1 MTATGR
7 AARTAGTLRSAVRES
22 APPAGLPVFAVDR
35 FGAVA
40 DGRTKDTQAI
50 QAAIDAAHAAGGGT
64 AYLPPGT
71 YLSGGI
77 ELKSR
82 VTLRLEAGATL
93 LGSTDLADY
102 PPHEGPPADCDAG
115 QRHLVFARGATDI
128 AITGAGTIDGQ
139 GRAFWEP
146 SGRPPTPPDR
156 LWADVITHNWKP
168 VGDNDRPSP
177 MVELAE
183 CRNVRVEGVTLRN
196 SPGWTLRPIACD
208 TVIIRGIVIR
218 NPIDGINTDGIDPTA
233 CQNVLIADCD
243 IDTGDD
249 AICLKSENPY
259 GELHVT
265 RNVVVTNCVLSCCCN
280 AFKLGT
286 ATQGGFEDITFTNS
300 VIHNRDVPLNERVIS
315 GIAIEMV
322 DGGWV
327 DGVSVSNIRMR
338 NTRTP
343 LFIRLGNRGWGQP
356 TPVPGRLRRI
366 RISDIEATGAILT
379 SSITGLPE
387 QPVEDVTLRGVHIET
402 DEGGRREWTDR
413 DIPEE
418 TAQYPEARMF
428 GRLPAYGLYIRHALG
443 IRVSGTE
450 IRTTVPDPRP
460 LLVADDVAGLR
471 VDTLDGTAPG
481 PDTAMLDLRDTQDAS
496 VSGSRAPHGTDTYLR
511 VSGARSRDIALFG
524 NELSRAATAVQT
536 TGGAA
541 PDTVTADSD
550 PRELPGPRPHGGGH
564 HR

>member
-1 MTATGR
+1 MTATPGI
-7 AARTAGTLRSAVRES
+7 AHTAGTAASAARES
-22 APPAGLPVFAVDR
+22 PRTGGLPVFAVDR

-40 DGRTKDTQAI
+40 DGRTKDTEAI
-50 QAAIDAAHAAGGGT
+50 QAAIDAAHAAGGGA

-77 ELKSR
+77 ELRSR
-82 VTLRLEAGATL
+82 VTLHLEAGATL

-115 QRHLVFARGATDI
+115 QRHLVFARGASDI

-139 GRAFWEP
+139 GQAFWEP

-156 LWADVITHNWKP
+156 LWADVVTHNWKP
-168 VGDNDRPSP
+168 VGNNDRPSP

-183 CRNVRVEGVTLRN
+183 CRNVRIEGVTLRN

-208 TVIIRGIVIR
+208 IVMIRGIVIR

-233 CQNVLIADCD
+233 CQNVFIADCD

-259 GELHVT
+259 GDLRVT

-300 VIHNRDVPLNERVIS
+300 VIHNRDDAPLNERVIS

-327 DGVSVSNIRMR
+327 DGVSVSDIRMR

-356 TPVPGRLRRI
+356 TPVPGRLRRV
-366 RISDIEATGAILT
+366 RISGIEATGAILT

-387 QPVEDVTLRGVHIET
+387 QPVEGVTLSGIRIET
-402 DEGGRREWTDR
+402 DEGGRREWVDR

-418 TAQYPEARMF
+418 VAEYPEARMF

-443 IRVSGTE
+443 VRVSGTE
-450 IRTTVPDPRP
+450 IRSTVPDPRP
-460 LLVADDVAGLR
+460 LLVADDVEGLS
-471 VDTLDGTAPG
+471 VDALDGTASG
-481 PDTAMLDLRDTQDAS
+481 PDTPLLDLRDTRVAF
-496 VSGSRAPHGTDTYLR
+496 VSGSRAPHGTDVYLR
-511 VSGARSRDIALFG
+511 VSGARSRDIALSG
-524 NELSRAATAVQT
+524 NELSRAATAVET

-541 PDTVTADSD
+541 PDTVI
-550 PRELPGPRPHGGGH
+550 GGNSPA
-564 HR
+564 